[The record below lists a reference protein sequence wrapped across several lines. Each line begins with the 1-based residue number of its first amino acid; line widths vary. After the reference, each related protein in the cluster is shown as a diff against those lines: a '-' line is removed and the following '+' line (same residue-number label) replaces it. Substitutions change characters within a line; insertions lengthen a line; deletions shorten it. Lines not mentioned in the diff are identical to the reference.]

1 MHKGSMR
8 ILLVEDDD
16 MLGGAVRDHLAANG
30 HAVDWVKTIGIA
42 ADARATTP
50 YGLILLDLGLPDGNG
65 LGFLRALR
73 RAKDSVPVIIL
84 TAMDQLSTRI
94 DGLNAGA
101 DDYLVKPFDLGE
113 LIARVSA
120 VARRYARNPNPLLE
134 IGPLS
139 IDQATRV
146 ATVDGVPLDLTS
158 REWAILD
165 RLAQHPGVVVSKAQI
180 EDALFEF
187 GAEVESNAVEVYVSR
202 LRKKIGH
209 HLIQTSRGLGYR
221 LASP

>member
-1 MHKGSMR
+1 MR

-16 MLGGAVRDHLAANG
+16 MLGSAVRDHLAAHG
-30 HAVDWVKTIGIA
+30 HAVDWMTRIA
-42 ADARATTP
+42 TSSDARATIA
-50 YGLILLDLGLPDGNG
+50 YDLVLLDLNLPDGSG

-73 RAKDSVPVIIL
+73 KGGDTVPVIIL
-84 TAMDQLSTRI
+84 TAMDQLTTRI

-101 DDYLVKPFDLGE
+101 DDYLVKPFDLDE
-113 LIARVSA
+113 LIARVAA
-120 VARRYARNPNPLLE
+120 VARRYAGNPNPLVA

-139 IDQATRV
+139 IDHARRT
-146 ATVDGVPLDLTS
+146 ASVDGVRLDLTA
-158 REWAILD
+158 REWAVLD
-165 RLAQHPGVVVSKAQI
+165 KLAQHPGVVVSRAQL

-209 HLIQTSRGLGYR
+209 SLIHTSRGLGYR
-221 LASP
+221 LVRP

>member
-1 MHKGSMR
+1 MR
-8 ILLVEDDD
+8 ILLIEDDD
-16 MLGGAVRDHLAANG
+16 MLGGAVRDHLAAG
-30 HAVDWVKTIGIA
+30 GYAVDWMKTIGYA
-42 ADARATTP
+42 ADARTTTP
-50 YGLILLDLGLPDGNG
+50 YDLILLDLGLPDGNG

-73 RAKDSVPVIIL
+73 RAGDTVPVIIL

-94 DGLNAGA
+94 NGLNAGA

-120 VARRYARNPNPLLE
+120 VARRYTGNPNPLLE
-134 IGPLS
+134 IGPLT
-139 IDQATRV
+139 INQARRI
-146 ATVDGVPLDLTS
+146 ATVDGLSLDLTA

-165 RLAQHPGVVVSKAQI
+165 KLAQHPGIVVSKSQI

-187 GAEVESNAVEVYVSR
+187 GAEVESNAVEVYISR

-209 HLIQTSRGLGYR
+209 HLIHTSRGLGYR
-221 LASP
+221 LSVS

>member
-1 MHKGSMR
+1 MR

-16 MLGGAVRDHLAANG
+16 MLGGAVRDHLAAHG
-30 HAVDWVKTIGIA
+30 HAVDWMTRIA
-42 ADARATTP
+42 TSSDARATTA
-50 YGLILLDLGLPDGNG
+50 YDLVLLDLNLPDGNG
-65 LGFLRALR
+65 LVFLRSLR
-73 RAKDSVPVIIL
+73 RLGDTVPVIIL

-101 DDYLVKPFDLGE
+101 DDYLVKPFNLQE

-120 VARRYARNPNPLLE
+120 VSRRYAGNPNPLTK

-139 IDQATRV
+139 IDHATRV
-146 ATVDGVPLDLTS
+146 ARVDGRVLDLTS

-165 RLAQHPGVVVSKAQI
+165 KLAVHPGLVVSKSQI

-187 GAEVESNAVEVYVSR
+187 GAEVDSNAVEVYVSR

-209 HLIQTSRGLGYR
+209 PLIHTSRGMGYR
-221 LASP
+221 LAVS

>member
-1 MHKGSMR
+1 MR
-8 ILLVEDDD
+8 ILLVEDDN
-16 MLGGAVRDHLAANG
+16 MLGSAVRDHLAAHG
-30 HAVDWVKTIGIA
+30 HAVDWMKTIGSS

-50 YGLILLDLGLPDGNG
+50 YDLILLDLGLPDGSG

-73 RAKDSVPVIIL
+73 RAGDTVPVMVL

-113 LIARVSA
+113 LIARVAA
-120 VARRYARNPNPLLE
+120 VSRRYAGNPNPLVE
-134 IGPLS
+134 IGPLK
-139 IDQATRV
+139 IDQAKRS
-146 ATVDGVPLDLTS
+146 ASVDGRALDLTS

-165 RLAQHPGVVVSKAQI
+165 QLAQHPGLVVSKGQI

-209 HLIQTSRGLGYR
+209 RLIHTSRGMGYR
-221 LASP
+221 LGAP

>member
-1 MHKGSMR
+1 MR
-8 ILLVEDDD
+8 ILLVEDDE

-30 HAVDWVKTIGIA
+30 HAIDWMRTIGQA
-42 ADARATTP
+42 ADARATTG
-50 YGLILLDLGLPDGNG
+50 YDLVLLDLGLPDGNG
-65 LGFLRALR
+65 LGFLRTLR
-73 RAKDSVPVIIL
+73 RLKEAVPVIIL
-84 TAMDQLSTRI
+84 TAMDQLSTRT

-113 LIARVSA
+113 LIARVAA
-120 VARRYARNPNPLLE
+120 VARRYAGNPNPLVE
-134 IGPLS
+134 IGPLV
-139 IDQATRV
+139 IDQARRI
-146 ATVDGVPLDLTS
+146 ALVDGKVLELTA

-165 RLAQHPGVVVSKAQI
+165 KLAQLPGVLVSKAQI

-221 LASP
+221 LVPS

>member
-1 MHKGSMR
+1 MR

-30 HAVDWVKTIGIA
+30 HAVDWMKAIGSA

-50 YGLILLDLGLPDGNG
+50 YELILLDFGLPDGNG

-73 RAKDSVPVIIL
+73 RAKDTVPVIIL

-113 LIARVSA
+113 LIARVAA
-120 VARRYARNPNPLLE
+120 VARRYAGNPNPRLE
-134 IGPLS
+134 IGPLR
-139 IDQATRV
+139 IDQARRI
-146 ATVDGVPLDLTS
+146 ATVDGQPLELTA

-165 RLAQHPGVVVSKAQI
+165 KLAQHPGVIVSKSQI
-180 EDALFEF
+180 EEALFEF

-209 HLIQTSRGLGYR
+209 HLIQTTRGLGYR
-221 LASP
+221 LATP

>member
-1 MHKGSMR
+1 MR
-8 ILLVEDDD
+8 ILLVEDDNA
-16 MLGGAVRDHLAANG
+16 LGSAVRDHLAAHG
-30 HAVDWVKTIGIA
+30 HAVDWMTTIGSS
-42 ADARATTP
+42 ADARATTS
-50 YGLILLDLGLPDGNG
+50 YDLILLDLGLPDGSG

-73 RAKDSVPVIIL
+73 RAGDSVPVIVL

-113 LIARVSA
+113 LIARVAA
-120 VARRYARNPNPLLE
+120 VSRRYAGNPNPLVE
-134 IGPLS
+134 IGPLK
-139 IDQATRV
+139 IDTARRTASVEGRV
-146 ATVDGVPLDLTS
+146 LDLTA

-165 RLAQHPGVVVSKAQI
+165 KLAQHPGLVVSKSQI

-202 LRKKIGH
+202 LRKKVGH
-209 HLIQTSRGLGYR
+209 HLIHTSRGMGYR
-221 LASP
+221 LATT

>member
-1 MHKGSMR
+1 MR
-8 ILLVEDDD
+8 VLLIEDDTA
-16 MLGGAVRDHLAANG
+16 LGSALRDHLAAHS
-30 HAVDWVKTIGIA
+30 HAVDWMTRIA
-42 ADARATTP
+42 SGLEAQTTTT
-50 YGLILLDLGLPDGNG
+50 YELVLLDLNLPDGSG

-73 RAKDSVPVIIL
+73 KKGDAVPVIIL

-101 DDYLVKPFDLGE
+101 DDYLVKPFDLDE

-120 VARRYARNPNPLLE
+120 VSRRYAGNPNPLLK

-139 IDQATRV
+139 VDHGRRIAS
-146 ATVDGVPLDLTS
+146 VDGRTLDLTA

-165 RLAQHPGVVVSKAQI
+165 KLSRHPGIVVSKSQL
-180 EDALFEF
+180 EDSLFEF

-202 LRKKIGH
+202 LRKKIGYP
-209 HLIQTSRGLGYR
+209 LIHTSRGMGYR
-221 LASP
+221 LEAA

>member
-1 MHKGSMR
+1 MR
-8 ILLVEDDD
+8 ILLIEDDD

-30 HAVDWVKTIGIA
+30 HAVDWMKTIGSA
-42 ADARATTP
+42 ADARATTS
-50 YGLILLDLGLPDGNG
+50 YGLVLLDLGLPDGNG
-65 LGFLRALR
+65 LGFLRTLR
-73 RAKDSVPVIIL
+73 RVKDTVPVIIL

-120 VARRYARNPNPLLE
+120 VARRYAGNPNPLIE
-134 IGPLS
+134 VGPLT
-139 IDQATRV
+139 IDQARRT
-146 ATVDGVPLDLTS
+146 AAVDGQPLELTA

-165 RLAQHPGVVVSKAQI
+165 RLAQHPGILVSKAQI

-202 LRKKIGH
+202 LRKKLGH

-221 LASP
+221 LAAS